1 MVARS
6 TEHDPELVQSME
18 NISRASHLGIGVIED
33 VLSLSRLQDNKSQVK
48 VNDVIKEY
56 LLSPASIELRED
68 SGITFEQSLS
78 PNIRPI
84 SGSPLHILRILENL
98 VSNAVDSQPEG
109 GRVSLGTEEVRVE
122 ARQLFYDEILEGTY
136 VVLSVE
142 DDDSGI
148 TPEDLYMV
156 FSTILFS

>member
-1 MVARS
+1 MSQRFHQSQQFEALGILAHDVVSKLKTSFADASKKALVVARS

-18 NISRASHLGIGVIED
+18 NISRAAGIGVIED
-33 VLSLSRLQDNKSQVK
+33 VLSLSRLQDNKNQVK
-48 VNDVIKEY
+48 INDVIKEY

-98 VSNAVDSQPEG
+98 ISNAVDSQPEG
-109 GRVSLGTEEVRVE
+109 GRVSLGTEEGRVE
-122 ARQLFYDEILEGTY
+122 AA
-136 VVLSVE
+136 
-142 DDDSGI
+142 
-148 TPEDLYMV
+148 
-156 FSTILFS
+156 TIL